1 MNLSQHMSRR
11 RFLQTGASTLAVT
24 ALPAAAATTMASPG
38 ASTQQSSSSTAQTKG
53 LNLPERPS
61 REKGPNIVFII
72 TDQQRWDTV
81 GALGND
87 WVITPNIDRLVRE
100 GVTFNQAYC
109 PAPSCVASRH
119 ALMTGFYPQATGVF
133 SFDNWTGRND
143 WLISFRNAGYYMA
156 AIGKVHYQ
164 PVRNL
169 PAYWDERVIV
179 ENKSEGEMPSVHG
192 GKTLDDWGLYLA
204 KKGIPKPMRRDQT
217 RDDFSERLGAFPWEF
232 EEADQSDMW
241 TGDQAVQWIE
251 NYQGKAPFFLWVGF
265 PGPHEPYDPPPRF
278 LEQYKDRPMP
288 PAHGNHAGL
297 TDPALKKPW
306 ESKAYADFIE
316 KGEGDHQIDLSKAD
330 PERIENTRRHY
341 AANITAIDEKVG
353 EILAALEKRG
363 ELENTII
370 VFTSDHG
377 DALFDSGLIY
387 KWNTTDGS
395 VRVPLI
401 VRYPKAFQKN
411 VRTERM
417 TSLLDI
423 VPPLFEQAGLPVP
436 ADRQWIS
443 AAAVLEGK
451 QETNAPKYAFCVHG
465 ADQFNPSTWI
475 MARSQDWKFVYY
487 VNSDSRELYHM
498 SKDPGEQSNLAFDPA
513 YASQRAEMEAEVLRW
528 FAATTRQGT
537 AVFARP
543 AR

>member
-1 MNLSQHMSRR
+1 MGVSGLA
-11 RFLQTGASTLAVT
+11 TGL
-24 ALPAAAATTMASPG
+24 LPSGARAAEPSP
-38 ASTQQSSSSTAQTKG
+38 AKDQPA
-53 LNLPERPS
+53 PERKM
-61 REKGPNIVFII
+61 RTTGPNIVFII
-72 TDQQRWDTV
+72 TDQQRWDTIN
-81 GALGND
+81 ALGAD
-87 WVITPNIDRLVRE
+87 WMITPNLDRLVRE
-100 GVTFNQAYC
+100 GVSFTNAIC

-143 WLISFRNAGYYMA
+143 WLRFFRDAGYHMA

-179 ENKSEGEMPSVHG
+179 ENKSEGEMPGVHG
-192 GKTLDDWGLYLA
+192 GKTLDDWGIYLG
-204 KKGIPKPMRRDQT
+204 KKGIPKPKRRDQT
-217 RDDFSERLGAFPWEF
+217 YPDFLERLGAFPWEHD
-232 EEADQSDMW
+232 EADQSDMW
-241 TGDQAVQWIE
+241 TGDRAVEWIE
-251 NYQGKAPFFLWVGF
+251 NYKGKAPFFLWVGF

-278 LEQYKDRPMP
+278 VEKYKDRPMP
-288 PAHGNHAGL
+288 PAHGSHAGL
-297 TDPALKKPW
+297 TDPANQKPW

-316 KGEGDHQIDLSKAD
+316 NGDGDHKVALSKAD
-330 PERIENTRRHY
+330 AARIETTRRHY
-341 AANITAIDEKVG
+341 AANVTAIDEKVG
-353 EILAALEKRG
+353 GILDALEKRG

-377 DALFDSGLIY
+377 DALFDHGLVY

-401 VRYPKAFQKN
+401 VRYPKAFRQN
-411 VRTERM
+411 LRTARM

-423 VPPLFEQAGLPVP
+423 VPPLFELAGLPVP

-443 AAAVLEGK
+443 ASDTLAGK
-451 QETNAPKYAFCVHG
+451 DEKTPPQFAFCVHG

-475 MARSQDWKFVYY
+475 LARSPKWKYVYY
-487 VNSDSRELYHM
+487 VNSPSRELYDM
-498 SKDPGEQSNLAFDPA
+498 ENDPGELHNLAFLPA
-513 YASQRAEMEAEVLRW
+513 HAQTRAGIEAEILRW
-528 FAATTRQGT
+528 FASTTRQGT
-537 AVFARP
+537 TVFARE